1 MLATIFVVPLAF
13 HGRPCI
19 HPPAAA
25 AIASGPRARPRA
37 IAIDP
42 PAPTAADVK
51 AELDSMDLAAMAL
64 DGGAT
69 FKPTRGP
76 DGRLEP
82 VLTLPGDSLAT
93 TPSMGW
99 ITAASTLGTLSVI
112 AYAFVSS
119 SNPLWPLLSVAL
131 GAVLGELFS
140 GAFHWATD
148 NYGSLR
154 TPVVGFACA
163 AFQGHHLAPWTISH
177 RSLTNN
183 VYKIAAATLPL
194 LGLGLMLLTPCS
206 AACAAVVFY
215 LQLVAQE
222 FHRWTHTPPKL
233 LPAWKRQL
241 QRAQIALPFA
251 EHIAHHKPPFDKHY
265 CILTGRLNGLLDSE
279 PVLLWR
285 RLEVLV
291 YRMNGQEP
299 LSWKSEKVKALALT
313 RWPAKRPA

>member
-1 MLATIFVVPLAF
+1 METALE
-13 HGRPCI
+13 
-19 HPPAAA
+19 
-25 AIASGPRARPRA
+25 
-37 IAIDP
+37 
-42 PAPTAADVK
+42 TAAVET
-51 AELDSMDLAAMAL
+51 ALETLDLEAMGL
-64 DGGAT
+64 NGGDT
-69 FKPTRGP
+69 FRPTRGP
-76 DGRLEP
+76 DGRLMP

-93 TPSMGW
+93 TRPMGV
-99 ITAASTLGTLSVI
+99 ITAASTVGTLGVI

-119 SNPLWPLLSVAL
+119 SNPLWPLLSVGI

-154 TPVVGFACA
+154 TPVFGFACA

-177 RSLTNN
+177 RSFTNN

-194 LGLGLMLLTPCS
+194 LGLGLALLTPCG
-206 AACAAVVFY
+206 AACVAVVVY

-233 LPAWKRQL
+233 LPAWKRRL
-241 QRAQIALPFA
+241 QRVGVALPFA

-285 RLEVLV
+285 RLEALV
-291 YRMNGQEP
+291 HRINGQEP
-299 LSWKSEKVKALALT
+299 LSWKSERVKALAL
-313 RWPAKRPA
+313 RGWPAKRAAV